1 MERVAD
7 YVVNRLYMAGARHVF
22 LVTGRGILFL
32 TDAVAKKT
40 ELKAVPTFHEQG
52 ASYAAMA
59 YAKITG
65 GVAVCLVSTGC
76 AATNAITA
84 ALCAWQD
91 NIPVVFVSGQ
101 HMLEETTRYT
111 GLPIR
116 TYGSQEADI
125 VSIVKPITKYAVMIS
140 ETAQVGV
147 ELDKAIRLATT
158 GRKGPVWVDLPLNV
172 QNALIE
178 PANLEHEPIL
188 CTSAEG
194 EFLDVGS
201 FEACV
206 QDVVKGIGSA
216 ERPLM
221 VLGGGV
227 RTSNANQFVEKF
239 VQKTGIPVVFTPTAA
254 DVYGAGNERSIG
266 SIGSIGGS
274 RAGNFALQQADYV
287 LIIGSRLCS
296 QITGAEKE
304 QFASS
309 ARIIVVDIDIY
320 EHQKDGVNIDTFI
333 HSDAKKFLQRLNE
346 AKLPSVNQEWQ
357 AKCLHWKRIFSIGN
371 EAFVQQIKQQGKI
384 DLYSFADTLDKK
396 LSTDA
401 VVITDAGFEELII
414 PSAISYRANQRC
426 LFPAAQGAMGYA
438 VPAILGAYF
447 AGKNDIVAVVGDG
460 SIMMNIQELYII
472 AEHKIP
478 AKLFV
483 INNNMYA
490 VIRNRQR
497 FLFRKRTIG
506 NDPSDGVPAPDFSAI
521 AASVGIRYVRLN
533 NYTELQDRLED
544 ILALPEMVMCEVMC
558 VADQEYIH
566 KSYRRN
572 EKRHYEKCPL
582 DDLSPFMERDLL
594 NRERIVGIR

>member
-7 YVVNRLYMAGARHVF
+7 YVVNRLYMAGAKHIF

-32 TDAVAKKT
+32 TDAVAKKK
-40 ELKAVPTFHEQG
+40 EIKAISTFHEQG

-91 NIPVVFVSGQ
+91 NIPIVFISGQ

-111 GLPIR
+111 NLPIR

-125 VSIVKPITKYAVMIS
+125 ISMVEPITKYAVMIS
-140 ETAQVGV
+140 DAAQVGV
-147 ELDKAIRLATT
+147 ELDKAIFLATT
-158 GRKGPVWVDLPLNV
+158 GRKGPVWIDLPLNI

-178 PANLEHEPIL
+178 PDNLKREHML
-188 CTSAEG
+188 YNSSEG
-194 EFLDVGS
+194 KFPNGGA
-201 FEACV
+201 FETCV
-206 QDVVKGIGSA
+206 QKVVQGIGNA
-216 ERPLM
+216 ERPLL

-227 RTSNANQFVEKF
+227 RTSNANQYVEDF

-254 DVYGAGNERSIG
+254 DIYGSGNELSIG
-266 SIGSIGGS
+266 SIGGLGGS

-287 LIIGSRLCS
+287 LVIGSRLCS

-320 EHQKDGVNIDTFI
+320 EHQKDGVNIDMFI
-333 HSDAKKFLQRLNE
+333 HSDAKKFLQRLSE
-346 AKLPSVNQEWQ
+346 TQLPLVNQDWQ
-357 AKCLHWKRIFSIGN
+357 AKCLHWKKIFSIEN
-371 EAFVQQIKQQGKI
+371 EAFVQEIRQQGQI
-384 DLYSFADTLDKK
+384 DLYSFADALDKK
-396 LSTDA
+396 LSNDA
-401 VVITDAGFEELII
+401 VVITDAGFEELIV
-414 PSAISYRANQRC
+414 PSAIRYRANQRC

-438 VPAILGAYF
+438 IPAILGAYF
-447 AGKNDIVAVVGDG
+447 AGENDIIAVVGDG

-521 AASVGIRYVRLN
+521 AASVGIKYVRLN
-533 NYTELQDRLED
+533 NYKELQDRLED
-544 ILALPEMVMCEVMC
+544 ILCLPQMVMCEVMC

-594 NRERIVGIR
+594 NRERIVGNR

>member
-7 YVVNRLYMAGARHVF
+7 YVVNRLYMAGAKHIF
-22 LVTGRGILFL
+22 LVTGRGILFI
-32 TDAVAKKT
+32 TDAVAKKK
-40 ELKAVPTFHEQG
+40 EIKAISTFHEQG

-91 NIPVVFVSGQ
+91 NIPIVFISGQ

-111 GLPIR
+111 NLPIR

-125 VSIVKPITKYAVMIS
+125 ISMVEPITKYAVMIS
-140 ETAQVGV
+140 DAAQVGV
-147 ELDKAIRLATT
+147 ELDKAIFLATT
-158 GRKGPVWVDLPLNV
+158 GRKGPVWIDLPLNI

-178 PANLEHEPIL
+178 PDNLKREHMLYNSSEVKFPDGG
-188 CTSAEG
+188 A
-194 EFLDVGS
+194 
-201 FEACV
+201 FEACIQEVV
-206 QDVVKGIGSA
+206 QGIGNV
-216 ERPLM
+216 ERPLL

-227 RTSNANQFVEKF
+227 RTSNANQYVEDF

-254 DVYGAGNERSIG
+254 DIYGSGNELSIG
-266 SIGSIGGS
+266 SIGGLGGS

-287 LIIGSRLCS
+287 LVIGSRLCS

-320 EHQKDGVNIDTFI
+320 EHQKDGVYIDMFI
-333 HSDAKKFLQRLNE
+333 HSDAKKFLQRLSE
-346 AKLPSVNQEWQ
+346 TQLPLVNQEWQ
-357 AKCLHWKRIFSIGN
+357 AKCLHWKKIFSIEK
-371 EAFVQQIKQQGKI
+371 EAFVQEIRQQGQI
-384 DLYSFADTLDKK
+384 DLYSFADALDKK
-396 LSTDA
+396 LSNDA
-401 VVITDAGFEELII
+401 VVITDAGFEELIV
-414 PSAISYRANQRC
+414 PSAIRYRANQRC

-438 VPAILGAYF
+438 IPAILGAYF
-447 AGKNDIVAVVGDG
+447 AGENDIIAVVGDG

-472 AEHKIP
+472 VAHKIP

-521 AASVGIRYVRLN
+521 AASVGIKYVRLN
-533 NYTELQDRLED
+533 NYKELQDRLED
-544 ILALPEMVMCEVMC
+544 ILCLPQMVMCEVMC
-558 VADQEYIH
+558 TANQEYIH
-566 KSYRRN
+566 KSYRKN

-582 DDLSPFMERDLL
+582 DDLSPFMDRNLL
-594 NRERIVGIR
+594 NRERIVDNR

>member
-7 YVVNRLYMAGARHVF
+7 YVVNRLYMAGAKHIF

-32 TDAVAKKT
+32 TDAVAKKK
-40 ELKAVPTFHEQG
+40 EIKAISTFHEQG

-91 NIPVVFVSGQ
+91 NIPIVFISGQ

-111 GLPIR
+111 KLPIR

-125 VSIVKPITKYAVMIS
+125 ISMVEPITKYAVMIS
-140 ETAQVGV
+140 DVAQVGV
-147 ELDKAIRLATT
+147 ELDKAIFLATT
-158 GRKGPVWVDLPLNV
+158 GRKGPVWIDLPLNI

-178 PANLEHEPIL
+178 PDNLKREHML
-188 CTSAEG
+188 YNSSAG
-194 EFLDVGS
+194 KFTDGGA
-201 FEACV
+201 FEACIQEVV
-206 QDVVKGIGSA
+206 QGIGNA
-216 ERPLM
+216 ERPLL

-227 RTSNANQFVEKF
+227 RTSNANQYVEDF

-254 DVYGAGNERSIG
+254 DIYGSGNELSIG
-266 SIGSIGGS
+266 SIGGLGGS

-287 LIIGSRLCS
+287 LVIGSRLCS

-320 EHQKDGVNIDTFI
+320 EHQKDGVNIDMFI
-333 HSDAKKFLQRLNE
+333 HSDAKKFLQRLSE
-346 AKLPSVNQEWQ
+346 TQLPLVNQEWQ
-357 AKCLHWKRIFSIGN
+357 AKCLHWKKIFSIEK
-371 EAFVQQIKQQGKI
+371 EAFVQEIRQQGQI
-384 DLYSFADTLDKK
+384 DLYSFADALDKK
-396 LSTDA
+396 LSNDA
-401 VVITDAGFEELII
+401 VVITDAGFEELIV
-414 PSAISYRANQRC
+414 PSAIRYRANQRC

-438 VPAILGAYF
+438 IPAILGAYF
-447 AGKNDIVAVVGDG
+447 AGENDIIAVVGDG

-472 AEHKIP
+472 VAHKIP

-521 AASVGIRYVRLN
+521 AASVGIKYVRLN
-533 NYTELQDRLED
+533 NYKELQDRLED
-544 ILALPEMVMCEVMC
+544 ILCLPQMVMCEVMC
-558 VADQEYIH
+558 TADQEYIH
-566 KSYRRN
+566 KSYRKN

-582 DDLSPFMERDLL
+582 DDLSPFMDRNLL
-594 NRERIVGIR
+594 NRERIVDNR

>member
-7 YVVNRLYMAGARHVF
+7 YVVNRLYMAGAKHIF

-32 TDAVAKKT
+32 TDAVAKKK
-40 ELKAVPTFHEQG
+40 EIKAISTFHEQG

-91 NIPVVFVSGQ
+91 NIPIVFISGQ

-111 GLPIR
+111 NLPIR

-125 VSIVKPITKYAVMIS
+125 ISMVEPITKYAVMIS
-140 ETAQVGV
+140 DVAQVGV
-147 ELDKAIRLATT
+147 ELDKAIFLATT
-158 GRKGPVWVDLPLNV
+158 GRKGPVWIDLPLNI

-178 PANLEHEPIL
+178 PDNLKREHML
-188 CTSAEG
+188 YNSSEG
-194 EFLDVGS
+194 KFPDGGA
-201 FEACV
+201 FEACIQEVV
-206 QDVVKGIGSA
+206 QGIGNA
-216 ERPLM
+216 ERPLL

-227 RTSNANQFVEKF
+227 RTSNANQYVEDF

-254 DVYGAGNERSIG
+254 DIYGSGNELSIG
-266 SIGSIGGS
+266 SIGGLGGS

-287 LIIGSRLCS
+287 LVIGSRLCS

-309 ARIIVVDIDIY
+309 ARIIVIDIDIY
-320 EHQKDGVNIDTFI
+320 EHQKDGVNIDMFI
-333 HSDAKKFLQRLNE
+333 HSDAKKFLQRLSE
-346 AKLPSVNQEWQ
+346 TQLPLVNQDWQ
-357 AKCLHWKRIFSIGN
+357 AKCLHWKKIFSIEN
-371 EAFVQQIKQQGKI
+371 EAFVQEIRQQGQI
-384 DLYSFADTLDKK
+384 DLYSFADALDKK
-396 LSTDA
+396 LSNDA
-401 VVITDAGFEELII
+401 VVITDAGFEELIV
-414 PSAISYRANQRC
+414 PSAIRYRANQRC

-438 VPAILGAYF
+438 IPAILGAYF
-447 AGKNDIVAVVGDG
+447 AGENDIIAVVGDG

-472 AEHKIP
+472 VAHKIP

-521 AASVGIRYVRLN
+521 AASVGIKYVRLN
-533 NYTELQDRLED
+533 NYKELQDRLED
-544 ILALPEMVMCEVMC
+544 ILCLPQMVMCEVMC
-558 VADQEYIH
+558 TADQEYIH
-566 KSYRRN
+566 KSYRKN

-582 DDLSPFMERDLL
+582 DDLSPFMDRNLL
-594 NRERIVGIR
+594 NRERIVDNR

>member
-7 YVVNRLYMAGARHVF
+7 YVVNRLYMAGAKHIF
-22 LVTGRGILFL
+22 LVTGRGILFI
-32 TDAVAKKT
+32 TDAVAKKK
-40 ELKAVPTFHEQG
+40 EIKAISTFHEQG

-91 NIPVVFVSGQ
+91 NIPIVFISGQ

-111 GLPIR
+111 NLPIR

-125 VSIVKPITKYAVMIS
+125 ISMVEPITKYAVMIS
-140 ETAQVGV
+140 DAAQVGV
-147 ELDKAIRLATT
+147 ELDKAIFLATT
-158 GRKGPVWVDLPLNV
+158 GRKGPVWIDLPLNI

-178 PANLEHEPIL
+178 PDNLKREHMLYNSSEVKFPDGG
-188 CTSAEG
+188 A
-194 EFLDVGS
+194 
-201 FEACV
+201 FEACIQEVV
-206 QDVVKGIGSA
+206 QGIGNV
-216 ERPLM
+216 ERPLL

-227 RTSNANQFVEKF
+227 RTSNANQYVEDF

-254 DVYGAGNERSIG
+254 DIYGSGNELSIG
-266 SIGSIGGS
+266 SIGGLGGS

-287 LIIGSRLCS
+287 LVIGSRLCS

-320 EHQKDGVNIDTFI
+320 EHQKDGVYIDMFI
-333 HSDAKKFLQRLNE
+333 HSDAKKFLQRLSE
-346 AKLPSVNQEWQ
+346 TQLPLVNQEWQ
-357 AKCLHWKRIFSIGN
+357 AKCLHWKKIFSIEKG
-371 EAFVQQIKQQGKI
+371 AFVQEIRQQGQI
-384 DLYSFADTLDKK
+384 DLYSFADALDKK
-396 LSTDA
+396 LSNDA
-401 VVITDAGFEELII
+401 VVITDAGFEELIV
-414 PSAISYRANQRC
+414 PSAIRYRANQRC

-438 VPAILGAYF
+438 IPAILGAYF
-447 AGKNDIVAVVGDG
+447 AGENDIIAVVGDG

-472 AEHKIP
+472 VAHKIP

-521 AASVGIRYVRLN
+521 AASVGIKYVRLN
-533 NYTELQDRLED
+533 NYKELQDRLED
-544 ILALPEMVMCEVMC
+544 ILCLPQMVMCEVMC
-558 VADQEYIH
+558 TANQEYIH
-566 KSYRRN
+566 KSYRKN

-582 DDLSPFMERDLL
+582 DDLSPFMDRNLL
-594 NRERIVGIR
+594 NRERIVDNR